1 MLAGALSLV
10 LQRYAI
16 LAAALFGI
24 MLFLFVLLLW
34 VPAIVQDPGDRFGW
48 ALAFWD
54 LAFGAGPLSFA
65 AAQAPTRW
73 IRPTKVVPTLARA
86 VIGIAAIFFA
96 VEHFLRPEFKPGV
109 PLEQMTPP
117 WFPGRVPLS
126 HLTGVILLITVV
138 RGLQQGDKAG
148 SYRARGTPSAGP
160 KRPTREHMAR
170 RVRAD
175 PAPSVG
181 LRSKKTSRRW
191 IRVFS

>member
-181 LRSKKTSRRW
+181 LGSKKTSRRW

>member
-1 MLAGALSLV
+1 M
-10 LQRYAI
+10 
-16 LAAALFGI
+16 GI
-24 MLFLFVLLLW
+24 
-34 VPAIVQDPGDRFGW
+34 G
-48 ALAFWD
+48 FWD

-138 RGLQQGDKAG
+138 GGLQQGQSWQLPG
-148 SYRARGTPSAGP
+148 
-160 KRPTREHMAR
+160 
-170 RVRAD
+170 
-175 PAPSVG
+175 
-181 LRSKKTSRRW
+181 
-191 IRVFS
+191 